1 MSRKLKIYEQSMGGG
16 SYTSV
21 PTIILKG
28 KWLKEAGFISGEYVE
43 VVYDGDKITLTKITA
58 PESSSRK
65 SLEEKINRLNKS
77 QRKKIEKAIDEL
89 KEN

>member
-28 KWLKEAGFISGEYVE
+28 KWLKEAGFISFV
-43 VVYDGDKITLTKITA
+43 I
-58 PESSSRK
+58 
-65 SLEEKINRLNKS
+65 
-77 QRKKIEKAIDEL
+77 
-89 KEN
+89 